1 MNPLM
6 ILFLLLAILFGA
18 MAFVFMRKANL
29 AQTQE
34 HRSSIL
40 YNLGE
45 DLSEARDVSTVSAI
59 TAAYLA
65 KHLERPS
72 ILFVADP
79 KNNPPDVCA
88 SIAPGTGD
96 EFLTPDEISRIH
108 RVFLSGAVDLLIDES
123 EQEIYY
129 HPVVWGEETLGVA
142 GVNCIGKPLDPG
154 KLELIQMIS
163 RQTAHSLALQKARD
177 THNDLRID
185 AEKEKMRGNL
195 LSSISHDFRTPLT
208 SILGASTTVL
218 EQKDMLAEMR
228 DTLLVDIQDNAKWLI
243 RMVEN
248 ILMVTRISQ
257 ESMQLNKRLEAA
269 EEVIAQSVSVVR
281 SRFADH
287 MIHVKVPDEVVMIP
301 MDATLVS
308 QVIINLL
315 ENAIK
320 HSEEDSF
327 VLLTLQIKD
336 RFALFEVR
344 DHGTGI
350 PAHLMDSI
358 FEIHAQVDADGNPI
372 TDLSS
377 DPSHGMGIGLSICR
391 TIIQAHGGIIEGHN
405 RREGGAKFSF
415 WLPLDDNE

>member
-6 ILFLLLAILFGA
+6 ILFLLLALFFG
-18 MAFVFMRKANL
+18 VLDIVYKRKADL
-29 AQTQE
+29 AHIRE
-34 HRSSIL
+34 LRSSIL

-45 DLSEARDVSTVSAI
+45 DLSEARDVAAISTI
-59 TAAYLA
+59 TTGYLT
-65 KHLERPS
+65 KHLECPA

-79 KNNPPDVCA
+79 KNNPMEACA
-88 SIAPGTGD
+88 TIAPGTCG
-96 EFLTPDEISRIH
+96 EFLTPEELSRIH
-108 RVFLSGAVDLLIDES
+108 RVFMSGAGDVLLDES

-129 HPVVWGEETLGVA
+129 HPVIWSEHILGVA
-142 GVNCIGKPLDPG
+142 GVNCIGKPLTPK
-154 KLELIQMIS
+154 KLELIRLIC
-163 RQTAHSLALQKARD
+163 RHAAHALELQKARD
-177 THNDLRID
+177 AHNDLRID
-185 AEKEKMRGNL
+185 AEKEKMRGSL

-228 DTLLVDIQDNAKWLI
+228 DTLLVDIQDNAKWLL

-248 ILMVTRISQ
+248 ILMATRISQ
-257 ESMQLNKRLEAA
+257 ETMQLNKRLEAA
-269 EEVIAQSVSVVR
+269 EEVIAQSVSIVR

-301 MDATLVS
+301 MDATLIS

-320 HSEEDSF
+320 HSDEGAF

-336 RFALFEVR
+336 QFALFEVR

-350 PAHLMDSI
+350 PAHLLDSI

-372 TDLSS
+372 TDLSA

-415 WLPLDDNE
+415 WLPLEDSE